1 MTIEIRQLVI
11 RAVVQPAQAPRST
24 SQTDAASRRSPSAPQ
39 AALDSVS
46 REAILDGLVA
56 TCVRTVLRRLERSR
70 DR

>member
-11 RAVVQPAQAPRST
+11 RAVVQSDQAPRSST
-24 SQTDAASRRSPSAPQ
+24 FPDSATERSPFAAQ
-39 AALDSVS
+39 AAVDSVS
-46 REAILDGLVA
+46 RDAVLDGLVA

>member
-11 RAVVQPAQAPRST
+11 RAVVQPGPDPGSSS
-24 SQTDAASRRSPSAPQ
+24 SQP
-39 AALDSVS
+39 AALSSPFDQQAVAHPAAQEAMVDS
-46 REAILDGLVA
+46 LVA

>member
-11 RAVVQPAQAPRST
+11 RAVVQPDQAPRSST
-24 SQTDAASRRSPSAPQ
+24 WTDSASGRPLSSPQ
-39 AALDSVS
+39 AADDSVS

>member
-11 RAVVQPAQAPRST
+11 RAVVQPDQAPRSST
-24 SQTDAASRRSPSAPQ
+24 LTDSATARPLSAQQ
-39 AALDSVS
+39 AAVDSVS

>member
-11 RAVVQPAQAPRST
+11 RARVNLGHDVSASFSGGGITPT
-24 SQTDAASRRSPSAPQ
+24 SLEPPSA
-39 AALDSVS
+39 DVS
-46 REAILDGLVA
+46 AGQDAFRDNLVA

>member
-11 RAVVQPAQAPRST
+11 RARVNPGHDVSASLPGGGITPNSLEPA
-24 SQTDAASRRSPSAPQ
+24 SADVSAGQ
-39 AALDSVS
+39 AAL
-46 REAILDGLVA
+46 LDNLVA